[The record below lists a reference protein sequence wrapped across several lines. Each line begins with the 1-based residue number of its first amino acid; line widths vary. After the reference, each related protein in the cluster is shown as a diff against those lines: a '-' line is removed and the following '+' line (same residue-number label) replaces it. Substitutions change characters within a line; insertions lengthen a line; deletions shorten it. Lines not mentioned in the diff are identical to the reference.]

1 MKHKNM
7 QTTAVVVVEG
17 QTDPILDTPLVRRED
32 GSVKF
37 LCTERRHTL
46 TNTST
51 SVLIIL

>member
-46 TNTST
+46 TIST